1 MSTNSRAAARG
12 LLGRK
17 IGMTQVWDE
26 QSRVIP
32 VTVVEAGTNVITQIR
47 TAETDGY
54 NAIQIGFG
62 QIPGRKVSKPAQG
75 HFDRAGVTPRRHI
88 AEIRTDAIDGYEL
101 GQELGVDTF
110 SAGERVDVSGSSKG
124 KGFAGTMKR
133 HGFAGV
139 AASHGQHRN
148 HRKPGAIGGAAT
160 PARVF
165 KGKPMAGNMGNEV
178 QTVQNLVVHGIDI
191 DRGLLLLKGSVPGA
205 RGSLVMIRTAAGSAL
220 NGGQSSNAA
229 AQKGA

>member
-1 MSTNSRAAARG
+1 
-12 LLGRK
+12 
-17 IGMTQVWDE
+17 

-110 SAGERVDVSGSSKG
+110 AAGERVDVSGSSKG
-124 KGFAGTMKR
+124 KGFSGTMKR

-139 AASHGQHRN
+139 AASNGQHRN
-148 HRKPGAIGGAAT
+148 HSKPGAIGGAAT
-160 PARVF
+160 HARLI
-165 KGKPMAGNMGNEV
+165 KGKSMSDRIGN
-178 QTVQNLVVHGIDI
+178 
-191 DRGLLLLKGSVPGA
+191 
-205 RGSLVMIRTAAGSAL
+205 
-220 NGGQSSNAA
+220 
-229 AQKGA
+229 